1 MQRLLKACV
10 CVVPLVVGCAAP
22 TATPATPPA
31 SERPAHHRDGG
42 FQNNHL
48 EFAPKGFS
56 ALLSWKWQAWR
67 EGLPPAQREPIPAV
81 PPDVAFVQ
89 ANARAGTAMQPAVTW
104 IGHAS
109 VLLQAG
115 GLNVLTDPIFSE
127 RASPLQWVGPRR
139 AQPPG
144 LALSQLPRI
153 DVVVISH
160 NHYDHLD
167 EASVVALAVRPG
179 GSPTFLVPLGN
190 KAWFE
195 SLGIRDVVEMD
206 WWQTHRIGRVDFVM
220 TPVQH
225 WSGRSFSDRL
235 KTLWGGWAVLAPD
248 AHVFF
253 SGDTGYSKDF
263 AEIRTRLA
271 DRQRDGGFD
280 LALIAVGAYE
290 PRWFMKDQHVNP
302 ADAVQVHRDLGA
314 RRSIGVHWGTF
325 ELTDEAL
332 DEPPRAL
339 ARARRDA
346 GLPDEDFV
354 VLAIGETRKI
364 TPRASTAA
372 AAPPH

>member
-1 MQRLLKACV
+1 
-10 CVVPLVVGCAAP
+10 
-22 TATPATPPA
+22 
-31 SERPAHHRDGG
+31 
-42 FQNNHL
+42 
-48 EFAPKGFS
+48 
-56 ALLSWKWQAWR
+56 
-67 EGLPPAQREPIPAV
+67 
-81 PPDVAFVQ
+81 
-89 ANARAGTAMQPAVTW
+89 
-104 IGHAS
+104 
-109 VLLQAG
+109 
-115 GLNVLTDPIFSE
+115 
-127 RASPLQWVGPRR
+127 
-139 AQPPG
+139 
-144 LALSQLPRI
+144 
-153 DVVVISH
+153 
-160 NHYDHLD
+160 
-167 EASVVALAVRPG
+167 
-179 GSPTFLVPLGN
+179 
-190 KAWFE
+190 
-195 SLGIRDVVEMD
+195 
-206 WWQTHRIGRVDFVM
+206 M